1 MDSLITWVHI
11 FTCFFIIVTVLLQ
24 SGKGAAIGSTFGGSS
39 QTVFGTSG
47 SASLLTKFTTFF
59 AIVFMCTSLYLT
71 YYSVHKR
78 GGSVMDSMEI
88 VQTVPTEEG
97 ATAEVVV
104 PLGEPASVP
113 APAPT
118 KGEAAK

>member
-1 MDSLITWVHI
+1 MDKLIVWVHV

-47 SASLLTKFTTFF
+47 PTGMLTKFTTFF

-71 YYSVHKR
+71 YYSVHKS
-78 GGSVMDSMEI
+78 GDSVMDGMATIETP
-88 VQTVPTEEG
+88 VEAGADTVETVIPIGDITP
-97 ATAEVVV
+97 AET
-104 PLGEPASVP
+104 PA
-113 APAPT
+113 
-118 KGEAAK
+118 KGEVTK

>member
-1 MDSLITWVHI
+1 MDTVITWVHI

-47 SASLLTKFTTFF
+47 PTSLLTRFTTFF

-71 YYSVHKR
+71 YYSAHTR
-78 GGSVMDSMEI
+78 TESVMDTMET
-88 VQTVPTEEG
+88 VQTTPTETG
-97 ATAEVVV
+97 ATTEAMV
-104 PLGEPASVP
+104 PVGGGAASTETTTPVE
-113 APAPT
+113 
-118 KGEAAK
+118 K